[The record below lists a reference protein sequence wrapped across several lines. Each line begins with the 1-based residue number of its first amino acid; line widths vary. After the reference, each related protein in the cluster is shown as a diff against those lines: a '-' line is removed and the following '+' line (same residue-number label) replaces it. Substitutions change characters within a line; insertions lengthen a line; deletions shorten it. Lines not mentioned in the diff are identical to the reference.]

1 MRITVL
7 GLGYIGLP
15 VAIKLAES
23 GYDVIGYEI
32 NKKRLESI
40 KKREFNYQENE
51 LYSRYDSV
59 KDKLLLTETL
69 LASDVYI
76 ITVQTPLDEN
86 NRSDLSYVK
95 KALEDVSSLIKKND
109 LIILEST
116 VPPYSNY
123 EFIDFLSKSSSLN
136 SEDFDY
142 AYCPETIVPGNVFK
156 ELETNSRVI
165 GANCKSAHIRARNIY
180 SSITKG
186 NIDETT
192 FLFAEHVKIFQNAY
206 RDYEIAF
213 ANALSVYCDN
223 HNLDVFELI
232 NLINKHPRANVLT
245 PGVGVG
251 GHCLPID
258 PLFILETS
266 DFEPIKLARKINNEK
281 SDYVADK
288 ILSTNLDSV
297 IIFGTTYKPDSD
309 DIRHSP
315 SILIAKKLKAKGL
328 NVFFCEPNINDDI
341 IEGFANLSFKDS
353 IEKNILIVLAQKH
366 QYFIDNKRF
375 FLNKKM
381 IDFVGII

>member
-1 MRITVL
+1 MRITVI

-15 VAIKLAES
+15 VAIKLAEA
-23 GYDVIGYEI
+23 GYEVIGYEI

-40 KKREFNYQENE
+40 KKREFNFQEHD

-59 KDKLLLTETL
+59 KDKLYLTDKL
-69 LASDVYI
+69 SASDTYI
-76 ITVQTPLDEN
+76 ITVQTPLNESN
-86 NRSDLSYVK
+86 KSDLSYVK
-95 KALEDVSSLIKKND
+95 KALKEVSSLIKKHD

-123 EFIDFLSKSSSLN
+123 EFIDYLSKTSNLN
-136 SEDFDY
+136 SENFDY

-165 GANCKSAHIRARNIY
+165 GANSKSAFNSAYKIY

-186 NIDETT
+186 RINETS
-192 FLFAEHVKIFQNAY
+192 FLVAEHVKIFQNAY

-213 ANALSVYCDN
+213 ANSLSIYCDQ
-223 HNLDVFELI
+223 HNMDVFELI
-232 NLINKHPRANVLT
+232 NLANQHPRANILA

-258 PLFILETS
+258 PLFILEHS
-266 DFEPIKLARKINNEK
+266 DFEPIKLARKINDEK
-281 SDYVADK
+281 TDYVAEK
-288 ILSTNLDSV
+288 ILSLKPHNV
-297 IIFGTTYKPDSD
+297 IIFGVTYKPDSD
-309 DIRHSP
+309 DTRYSP
-315 SILIAKKLKAKGL
+315 SILIAKKLKTSGV
-328 NVFFCEPNINDDI
+328 NVYFCEPNIKENT
-341 IEGFANLSFKDS
+341 IEGFTNLSFKDS
-353 IEKNILIVLAQKH
+353 IEKKYLIVLAQKH

-375 FLNKKM
+375 FLNKKF